1 MDEYLTFGN
10 GETVKGKARQ
20 NNDILFVY
28 LEDETMDLYKAF
40 ALLSVQANVQEI
52 RYHYYKA
59 ELVFEGFT
67 RITSLNDDGNRIT
80 AVMKKDGAE

>member
-1 MDEYLTFGN
+1 MDEYLVFGN

-20 NNDILFVY
+20 DFDILFVY

-40 ALLSVQANVQEI
+40 ALLSVQNNVEQI

-59 ELVFEGFT
+59 DLIFEGFT
-67 RITSLNDDGNRIT
+67 RITSLNDDGHRIT
-80 AVMKKDGAE
+80 AILKKDGAE

>member
-1 MDEYLTFGN
+1 MDEYLVFGN

-20 NNDILFVY
+20 DFDILFVY

-40 ALLSVQANVQEI
+40 ALLSVQANVGKI

-59 ELVFEGFT
+59 DLIFDGFT
-67 RITSLNDDGNRIT
+67 RITSLNDDGHRIT
-80 AVMKKDGAE
+80 AILKKDGAE

>member
-1 MDEYLTFGN
+1 MDEYLKFGN

-40 ALLSVQANVQEI
+40 ALLSVKTNVAEI

-59 ELVFEGFT
+59 ELLFEGFT
-67 RITSLNDDGNRIT
+67 RITSLSDDETRIT
-80 AVMKKDGAE
+80 AVLKKDGAK